1 MNQPLEAFLEGMGST
16 TTPFRARHPLGVCV
30 RRIFLPDPLPVCTG
44 TTNAP
49 LRLPFPVTPSVLIS
63 GAGMLTSCPSPTPFG
78 LGLGP
83 TDPGTINVA
92 QETLGLRRTR
102 FSRVS
107 RYLFRHSHF
116 CALQPCSRSTFTARR
131 TLLYHGAPRRTI
143 RGFGSRLEPRSLSAP
158 HHSTSELLRTL
169 SMVAASEP
177 TSWLSGQRDILF
189 HLAWD

>member
-1 MNQPLEAFLEGMGST
+1 MGST
-16 TTPFRARHPLGVCV
+16 TSPLRARHPLGVCAQ
-30 RRIFLPDPLPVCTG
+30 RIFLLSPLPVCAG

-49 LRLPFPVTPSVLIS
+49 LCLPFSVTPSVLAS

-102 FSRVS
+102 FPRVS

-116 CALQPCSRSTFTARR
+116 RALQPCSRSTFSARG
-131 TLLYHGAPRRTI
+131 TLLYHGSARGATI

-158 HHSTSELLRTL
+158 HHSTSELLRFL
-169 SMVAASEP
+169 
-177 TSWLSGQRDILF
+177 
-189 HLAWD
+189 

>member
-1 MNQPLEAFLEGMGST
+1 MGST
-16 TTPFRARHPLGVCV
+16 TSPLRARHPLGVCAQ
-30 RRIFLPDPLPVCTG
+30 RIFLLSPLPVCAG

-49 LRLPFPVTPSVLIS
+49 LCLPFSVTPSVLAS

-102 FSRVS
+102 FPRVS

-116 CALQPCSRSTFTARR
+116 RALQPCSRSTFSARG
-131 TLLYHGAPRRTI
+131 TLLYHGTTQGDAI

-158 HHSTSELLRTL
+158 HHSTSELLRFL
-169 SMVAASEP
+169 
-177 TSWLSGQRDILF
+177 
-189 HLAWD
+189 

>member
-1 MNQPLEAFLEGMGST
+1 LGST
-16 TTPFRARHPLGVCV
+16 TTPLRARHPLGVYV
-30 RRIFLPDPLPVCTG
+30 RRIFLPNPLPVCTG

-49 LRLPFPVTPSVLIS
+49 LCLPFPVTPSVLAS

-116 CALQPCSRSTFTARR
+116 RALQPCSRSTFSARG
-131 TLLYHGAPRRTI
+131 TLLYHDTAEAV
-143 RGFGSRLEPRSLSAP
+143 SS
-158 HHSTSELLRTL
+158 
-169 SMVAASEP
+169 AASVP
-177 TSWLSGQRDILF
+177 DLSPDHCRRHTTRPVSYYAFFKWWLLLSQHPGCLGNVTSF
-189 HLAWD
+189 AT